1 MRNIA
6 VIFGGRTVEHDISI
20 LTGLHAAMHVEG
32 ARVHL
37 VYLNRENKMSTGRCL
52 ADIDFHMNAVKR
64 AKRCWFAEGHLHRG
78 GRKTKIDAVLNCC
91 HGGVGENGELAGYFK
106 VAGIPI
112 TSCDYI
118 SAANMQSKIRTREIL
133 SAVGFKQPKYFV
145 VDRDC
150 KPSAHFVNVAGTP
163 RNDLD
168 FPVIVKPDTLGS
180 SIGISVARNE
190 EELRGALELV
200 FEMDS
205 RAIVEEFFE
214 DIEEVNCS
222 AMRAMNDV
230 KVSSCERIDTKR
242 EFLDYESKYLD
253 AGSGFIKKG
262 REIEEQKDYSEIKE
276 LTRRA
281 YELFGACGVVRADF
295 MIKGETVYLNE
306 INTIPGFLAYHLWV
320 RAGIPYAL
328 MLEMLIKQ
336 AIADAE
342 LSKSVKTVFKSDI
355 LAKNRGLVR

>member
-20 LTGLHAAMHVEG
+20 LTGLHAAMHIEG

-78 GRKTKIDAVLNCC
+78 GRKIKIDAVLNCC

-118 SAANMQSKIRTREIL
+118 SAANMQSKTRTREIL
-133 SAVGFKQPKYFV
+133 SAAGFKQPKYFAVDKGGGV
-145 VDRDC
+145 V
-150 KPSAHFVNVAGTP
+150 GGI
-163 RNDLD
+163 D

-190 EELRGALELV
+190 EELASALELV
-200 FEMDS
+200 FEMDN

-214 DIEEVNCS
+214 NIEEVNCS
-222 AMRAMNDV
+222 AMRAMGEV
-230 KVSSCERIDTKR
+230 KVSACEKIDAKR

-295 MIKGETVYLNE
+295 MIYRDTVYLNE

-328 MLEMLIKQ
+328 MLDLLIKQ
-336 AIADAE
+336 AIEDAE